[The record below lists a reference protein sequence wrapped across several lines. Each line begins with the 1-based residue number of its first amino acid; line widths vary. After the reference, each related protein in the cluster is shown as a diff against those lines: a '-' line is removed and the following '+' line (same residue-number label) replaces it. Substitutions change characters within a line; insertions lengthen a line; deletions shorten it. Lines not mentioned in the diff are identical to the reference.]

1 MAIYLGTNELS
12 TGGGAG
18 GGGLTET
25 EIFTEDGT
33 WTVPQSVIDEIAAE
47 GHAEVSLFLVGGG
60 AVSTGGNSGEIV
72 SGLRQISGADYDPVK
87 LNVTSA
93 ASIGDTTISISAAPK
108 NMVGG
113 VFNDGS
119 ETRSITAGAS
129 GATSITLDSGLTT
142 SVSTGE
148 LRVTHT
154 SQTNPVISVQV
165 GGVAQN
171 SGFTLDPLIPIAN
184 NTISVGAADR
194 GTTSYYSF
202 PSDMYLNDDGYPLIQ
217 SLTVSVGLTDASPTT
232 SFSGFTVN
240 PSLSSPSSSNWTLTY
255 PSPTAFDGTFIV
267 SGLLFGYSGTYTFKV
282 DGSSAAQR
290 IANRRWSISWAH
302 PTRDLSIGP
311 GIVQQYQSA
320 DVYKTE
326 ARHGDS
332 GEQASFLNYS
342 RSTDGY
348 FGGFCRINSTKNNS
362 GSPGKTGYV
371 QIVF

>member
-1 MAIYLGTNELS
+1 MAIYLGSNELS
-12 TGGGAG
+12 TGVGAG

-60 AVSTGGNSGEIV
+60 AVSTGGHSGEIV

-142 SVSTGE
+142 SISTGE

-165 GGVAQN
+165 GGVAEN
-171 SGFTLDPLIPIAN
+171 SGFTLDPAIPIVN
-184 NTISVGAADR
+184 NTITTGIADR
-194 GTTSYYSF
+194 NVTYYFSL
-202 PSDMYLNDDGYPLIQ
+202 PSDMYLNDDGYPLMQ
-217 SLTVSVGLTDASPTT
+217 SLEVTT
-232 SFSGFTVN
+232 SLNQGTSSFSGFTVN
-240 PSLSSPSSSNWTLTY
+240 PSLSTSDNRTWTLTY
-255 PSPTAFDGTFIV
+255 PSPTAFDGTFTV
-267 SGLLFGYSGTYTFKV
+267 TGYRGDYIGTYTFKI
-282 DGSSAAQR
+282 DGTSAEQR
-290 IANRRWSISWAH
+290 IANRRWYLRWTNALYG
-302 PTRDLSIGP
+302 LSIGP

-320 DVYKTE
+320 DIYKTE

-332 GEQASFLNYS
+332 GEQDSFLNYS

-348 FGGFCRINSTKNNS
+348 FGGFCRINSTKANS
-362 GSPGKTGYV
+362 GSPGQAGYA
-371 QIVF
+371 QIIF